1 MPRRRSQEAATPT
14 QPPVTRGGVG
24 ESVPRPDAAAK
35 AEGAFEFASDLTA
48 PGMLYGKTLRSPHP
62 HALIKRIDVKKA
74 IRMPGVR
81 SVITAA
87 DLPGRRRYGLGGDEQ
102 PVLVGVGE
110 DVSYAG
116 EPVAVVAAEHPE
128 QARLAAAAIKVDYK
142 PLEALTDP
150 VLALARGE
158 TLRNLVIRHGNP
170 EAEADVV
177 VDGYYEVGQQD
188 QAPLGPEAGLAVP
201 AEDGIDLWV
210 ATQALHVDLAQVAAA
225 LALPEKSVRLH
236 LAGVGG
242 AFGAREDLSV
252 HIHAC
257 ILARATGRPVKMWY
271 GREESFLGHVH
282 RHPAQMWYSHGARRD
297 GSLVF
302 VRATIVLDG
311 GAYTSSSPAVVANAA
326 CFGAGPY
333 RVPNALI
340 WCGAARTNSV
350 PNGAMRGFGSVQS
363 CFAHESQMDRL
374 AAELGIGTVQIRL
387 RNALRSGDRLITG
400 QVVRGA
406 APVERLVKE
415 IANLAMAAPSSDP
428 LALPGGAGG
437 VSQAQDVRRT
447 TGLALGFKNIAF
459 SETHDD
465 YATARVR
472 LQLGDSE
479 PVATVTTA
487 AAEVGQGLVTV
498 CQQIVRTELGVE
510 RVELGPVDTL
520 SGDAGSSSAS
530 RQTWMTGGA
539 IREAARQVA
548 AEVLRRA
555 GPPALGLAGGF
566 VVDEEGMAL
575 APVALFCEEP
585 IEAEF
590 EHHHRPTQE
599 LDADGQGDAHLSFM
613 FSAHRATVDVDP
625 AAGLCRVVQIATA
638 QDVGMAINPLQ
649 VHGQVEGGIAQ
660 GVGLATMEELV
671 LDGGRIANPSFTDYL
686 IPTTL
691 DMPEVST
698 VLVEEPE
705 PDAPYGAKGVGE
717 PPLISSP
724 AAIAAALRAAS
735 GRRLGRLPV
744 SLGALAGLEECQ
756 PPYLIR
762 PGQAPSV

>member
-1 MPRRRSQEAATPT
+1 
-14 QPPVTRGGVG
+14 
-24 ESVPRPDAAAK
+24 
-35 AEGAFEFASDLTA
+35 
-48 PGMLYGKTLRSPHP
+48 
-62 HALIKRIDVKKA
+62 
-74 IRMPGVR
+74 
-81 SVITAA
+81 
-87 DLPGRRRYGLGGDEQ
+87 
-102 PVLVGVGE
+102 
-110 DVSYAG
+110 
-116 EPVAVVAAEHPE
+116 
-128 QARLAAAAIKVDYK
+128 
-142 PLEALTDP
+142 
-150 VLALARGE
+150 
-158 TLRNLVIRHGNP
+158 VIRHGNP

-201 AEDGIDLWV
+201 AEDGMDLWV

-225 LALPEKSVRLH
+225 LELPEKSVRLH

-257 ILARATGRPVKMWY
+257 LLARATGRPVKMWY

-282 RHPAQMWYSHGARRD
+282 RHPAQMWYSHGARWD

-400 QVVRGA
+400 QVVPGA

-415 IANLAMAAPSSDP
+415 IANLAMPVPSSDP

-437 VSQAQDVRRT
+437 VTQAQDVRRT
-447 TGLALGFKNIAF
+447 TGLAIGFKNIAF

-472 LQLGDSE
+472 LQLENSE

-539 IREAARQVA
+539 VREAARQVA
-548 AEVLRRA
+548 AVVLQRA
-555 GPPALGLAGGF
+555 GPPARGLAGGF

-590 EHHHRPTQE
+590 EHHHRPTE
-599 LDADGQGDAHLSFM
+599 RLDDDGQGDAHLSFM

-686 IPTTL
+686 IPTAL

-705 PDAPYGAKGVGE
+705 PEAPYGAKGVGE

-744 SLGALAGLEECQ
+744 SPGALAGLEECEQ
-756 PPYLIR
+756 PYPIR
-762 PGQAPSV
+762 PGQPPSV